1 MTVHHF
7 KAAIIDT
14 IGCAQSMAVIKTQ
27 LQPFGCKK
35 AVPWLYLFAV
45 QPIVILHHF
54 STQSYRGV

>member
-7 KAAIIDT
+7 KAAIIGT

-45 QPIVILHHF
+45 
-54 STQSYRGV
+54 